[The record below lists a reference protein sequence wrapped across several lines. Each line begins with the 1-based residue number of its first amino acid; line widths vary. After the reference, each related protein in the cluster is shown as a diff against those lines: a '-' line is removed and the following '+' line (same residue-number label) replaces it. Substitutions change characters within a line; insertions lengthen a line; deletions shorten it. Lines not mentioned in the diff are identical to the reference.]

1 MADDDIKP
9 VGSIYPGRRLD
20 PRQPRT
26 PEREPEDAD
35 GKKKAED
42 QPDDQDKEGGFKGQ
56 NIDGWA

>member
-9 VGSIYPGRRLD
+9 VGGIYPGRRLD

-26 PEREPEDAD
+26 PEREPEET
-35 GKKKAED
+35 GSKKKEE
-42 QPDDQDKEGGFKGQ
+42 QPEDQDKEGGFKGQ